1 METVRDIGSTLW
13 SLRTNRESAK
23 ILRTTYSLLRCFL
36 FFDICYLIA
45 GLTLIT
51 LALTNQIDEK
61 DRMILVGGFFSL
73 FASISAMCNSLASH
87 GVRTWRRCFL
97 MPWLI
102 FWLLVLAFLTLNL
115 AQALYLLQLHIEW
128 RHIFLFFA
136 TYAVFS
142 CWRHMQKQY
151 LVMSFPRPEQVIVDI
166 ESVVREY
173 LRPSTSVSPPGDL
186 PPKYEDIGEDVP
198 PPQYDECTMR
208 DGATV
213 ESTETGPAAEEA
225 ILKDTT
231 EEEKGQK
238 ESAKN

>member
-1 METVRDIGSTLW
+1 MDTVQDMGRALW
-13 SLRTNRESAK
+13 SLRTNQESAK
-23 ILRTTYSLLRCFL
+23 ILQTTYSLLRCFL

-51 LALTNQIDEK
+51 LALTNQIDDK

-97 MPWLI
+97 LPWLV

-115 AQALYLLQLHIEW
+115 AQALYLMQFHIEW
-128 RHIFLFFA
+128 RLIFLFFA

-151 LVMSFPRPEQVIVDI
+151 LTMSLPRPEQVVVDI

-173 LRPSTSVSPPGDL
+173 LRPATSTSPPGDL
-186 PPKYEDIGEDVP
+186 PPKYEDVGEDVP
-198 PPQYDECTMR
+198 PPQYDEFTMSN
-208 DGATV
+208 G
-213 ESTETGPAAEEA
+213 EEA
-225 ILKDTT
+225 AKEDNAK
-231 EEEKGQK
+231 EEEEEGEKK
-238 ESAKN
+238 ENTRK